1 MICGA
6 RQITLVFSGDLMTFG
21 GVQRI
26 ARIALILLA
35 APLALVLGSP
45 GTFAQTASGTLRG
58 QVTDPSGSVISNA
71 TVIVTTA
78 TGNALTAVTNRDG
91 IYEFKSLIPGKYGV
105 KVIAQGF
112 APFETSNVEVLAGQ
126 IRKLDVPLTIEVRE
140 EKVTVTD
147 QAATALDTNPAN
159 NAGAIVLQGKDLEA
173 LSDDPDDLQSD
184 LQALAGPSAGPN
196 GGQIYIDGF
205 TGGQLPPK
213 ASIREIR
220 INQNPFSAEYD
231 KLGYGR
237 IEILTKPGSDQFHGQ
252 LYFSATS
259 SAFNSKSPFVRTQP
273 GYETTQFSGN
283 VGGPLSKKASFFF
296 NLERRDINDS
306 QVIDARTLDSNFN
319 PLTLSEAVANPRT
332 RTNFSPR
339 LDYQLGAN
347 NTLTARYQFYR
358 ENETNNGVGQF
369 SLPSQAYNVTNTE
382 QTLQVSDSQIFG
394 AKIVNETRFQY
405 MRDRNNLNAQS
416 TLPTIGVPG
425 AFTGGGNGQG
435 SIIDNQD
442 HYELQNYTSMVLS
455 THFLKFGGRVRDI
468 RDSSNSMSNFNG
480 TYTFTSL
487 DGPELTSYKSTLMNL
502 PGSGPNQARVTQGLP
517 SLAVN
522 VFDVGVYLQDDWR
535 FRSNMTL
542 SYGLRYETQNA
553 INDHADVAPRIGF
566 AWGLGGGGKNK
577 SPKTVLRAG
586 FGMFYDRFT
595 SDLVMQAERVNGL
608 NQEQLVINNPA
619 YCPNS
624 PGLTCLNLPAQPCA
638 TGSSLID
645 PNTCSKYRIDPNLRA
660 PYVMQTGVSL
670 ERQLTKSANLTITY
684 LNSRGVHSL
693 LVSNINAPEPG
704 TYPPGD
710 PFNAAAIRPF
720 GNVGNIFEYQS
731 DGVFRQKQL
740 IVNSNIRAGT
750 KVSLFGFYML
760 NYADSDTAG
769 PSSFSSN
776 PYALGQDYGRA
787 AFDIRHRVV
796 VGGTIA
802 FPHAFRLSPFLIAQS
817 GPPFNITVPTD
828 LNGTTVFNSR
838 PSFASNLSNPAD
850 VLITQFGT
858 FDTVPVPGEK
868 IVPINY
874 GNTSPRFTLNVRLG
888 KTFGFGRKPETAPTA
903 GGPGGGPGGG
913 RGGGG
918 EHGRGG
924 PFGGGFGGMGT
935 PTDRRYNLTF
945 SVSARNVLN
954 VVNVATPSGVLGSP
968 FFGQPNALAT
978 GPFSSAGA
986 NRRIDL
992 QVQFAF

>member
-1 MICGA
+1 
-6 RQITLVFSGDLMTFG
+6 MTFG
-21 GVQRI
+21 RVQKI
-26 ARIALILLA
+26 VLITPLLFAVLLA
-35 APLALVLGSP
+35 SPL
-45 GTFAQTASGTLRG
+45 FAQTANGTLRG
-58 QVTDPSGSVISNA
+58 QVADPSGSVIAHA

-78 TGNALTAVTNRDG
+78 TGNALTAITNRDG
-91 IYEFKSLIPGKYGV
+91 IYEFRNLIPGKYGV

-112 APFETSNVEVLAGQ
+112 AASETSNVEVLAGQ
-126 IRKLDVPLTIEVRE
+126 IQKLDVPLTIEVRE

-147 QAATALDTNPAN
+147 QAAAALDTNPAN

-252 LYFSATS
+252 LYFSGTS
-259 SAFNSKSPFVRTQP
+259 SAFNSKSPFVQTQP

-306 QVIDARTLDSNFN
+306 QVIDARILDSNFN
-319 PLTLSEAVANPRT
+319 PLTLSEAIANPRT
-332 RTNFSPR
+332 RINVSPR

-358 ENETNNGVGQF
+358 ENETNDGVGQF
-369 SLPSQAYNVTNTE
+369 SLPSQGYNVTSTE

-405 MRDRNNLNAQS
+405 IRDRNNQNAQS
-416 TLPTIGVPG
+416 PLPTIGVPG
-425 AFTGGGNGQG
+425 AFTDGGSSQG
-435 SIIDNQD
+435 SIINNQD
-442 HYELQNYTSMVLS
+442 HYELQNYTSMVLG

-487 DGPELTSYKSTLMNL
+487 DGPELTSYKSTLMSL
-502 PGSGPNQARVTQGLP
+502 PGSGPNQARVTEGLP

-522 VFDVGVYLQDDWR
+522 VFDVGLYLQDDWR

-553 INDHADVAPRIGF
+553 ISDHADVAPRVGF

-595 SDLVMQAERVNGL
+595 SDLLMEAERVNGL
-608 NQEQLVINNPA
+608 NQEQLVINNPV

-660 PYVMQTGVSL
+660 PYVMQTGASL
-670 ERQLTKSANLTITY
+670 ERQLTKSANLTVTY
-684 LNSRGVHSL
+684 LNTRGVHSL

-710 PFNAAAIRPF
+710 PFNPAAIRPF
-720 GNVGNIFEYQS
+720 GNVGNMFEYQS

-740 IVNSNIRAGT
+740 IVNSNIRVGT
-750 KVSLFGFYML
+750 KFSLFGFYVL

-776 PYALGQDYGRA
+776 PYDLGQDYGRA
-787 AFDIRHRVV
+787 AFDIRHRVFF
-796 VGGTIA
+796 GGTMSL
-802 FPHAFRLSPFLIAQS
+802 PHAFRLSPFLIAQS

-828 LNGTTVFNSR
+828 LSGTTVFNSR
-838 PSFASNLSNPAD
+838 PSFASTLSNPAD
-850 VLITQFGT
+850 VVVTQFGT

-874 GNTSPRFTLNVRLG
+874 GTTSPRFTLNVRLG

-903 GGPGGGPGGG
+903 GGPGGG
-913 RGGGG
+913 RGGG
-918 EHGRGG
+918 EHGHGG
-924 PFGGGFGGMGT
+924 PFGGGFGGMGS

>member
-1 MICGA
+1 
-6 RQITLVFSGDLMTFG
+6 MTFG

-26 ARIALILLA
+26 ARIALNLLA
-35 APLALVLGSP
+35 VPLALLFASP
-45 GTFAQTASGTLRG
+45 GMLAQTASGTLRG

-126 IRKLDVPLTIEVRE
+126 IQKVDVSLTIEVRE

-147 QAATALDTNPAN
+147 QAAAALDTNPAN

-252 LYFSATS
+252 LYFSGTS
-259 SAFNSKSPFVRTQP
+259 SAFNSKSPFVQTQP

-332 RTNFSPR
+332 RINFSPR

-358 ENETNNGVGQF
+358 ENETDDGVGQF
-369 SLPSQAYNVTNTE
+369 SLPSQAYNVTNSE
-382 QTLQVSDSQIFG
+382 QSLQVSDSQIFG
-394 AKIVNETRFQY
+394 GKIVNETRFQY
-405 MRDRNNLNAQS
+405 IRDRNNLNAQS
-416 TLPTIGVPG
+416 PLPTIGVPG
-425 AFTGGGNGQG
+425 AFTSGGNSQG
-435 SIIDNQD
+435 SIIDNRD
-442 HYELQNYTSMVLS
+442 TYELQNYTSMALGG
-455 THFLKFGGRVRDI
+455 HFLKFGGRLRDN

-487 DGPELTSYKSTLMNL
+487 DGPELTSYKSTLMSL
-502 PGSGPNQARVTQGLP
+502 PGSGPNQAKVTLGV
-517 SLAVN
+517 SSVAVN
-522 VFDVGVYLQDDWR
+522 VFDVGLYFQDDWR

-542 SYGLRYETQNA
+542 SYGMRYETQNA
-553 INDHADVAPRIGF
+553 ISDHADVAPRIGF

-577 SPKTVLRAG
+577 SPNTVLRAG

-595 SDLVMQAERVNGL
+595 SDLLMQAERVNGS

-638 TGSSLID
+638 TGSSLIN
-645 PNTCSKYRIDPNLRA
+645 PNTCSKYGIDPNLRA
-660 PYVMQTGVSL
+660 PYVMQTGVTL
-670 ERQLTKSANLTITY
+670 ERQLTKSANLTVTY
-684 LNSRGVHSL
+684 LNTRGVHSL
-693 LVSNINAPEPG
+693 LVSNINSPEPG
-704 TYPPGD
+704 TYPAGD
-710 PFNAAAIRPF
+710 PFSPAAIRPF

-740 IVNSNIRAGT
+740 IVNSNIRVGT
-750 KVSLFGFYML
+750 KFSLFGYYVL

-776 PYALGQDYGRA
+776 PYDLGQDYGRA
-787 AFDIRHRVV
+787 AFDIRHRVFF
-796 VGGTIA
+796 GGTMA
-802 FPHAFRLSPFLIAQS
+802 LPHAFRLSPFLIAQS

-874 GNTSPRFTLNVRLG
+874 GTTSPRFTLNVRLG
-888 KTFGFGRKPETAPTA
+888 KTFGFGRKPETAATA
-903 GGPGGGPGGG
+903 GGAGGGPGGG

>member
-1 MICGA
+1 
-6 RQITLVFSGDLMTFG
+6 MTFG
-21 GVQRI
+21 RVQKI
-26 ARIALILLA
+26 VLITPLLFAVLLA
-35 APLALVLGSP
+35 SPL
-45 GTFAQTASGTLRG
+45 FAQTANGTLRG
-58 QVTDPSGSVISNA
+58 QVADPSGSVIAHA

-78 TGNALTAVTNRDG
+78 TGNALTAITNRDG
-91 IYEFKSLIPGKYGV
+91 IYEFKNLIPGKYGV

-112 APFETSNVEVLAGQ
+112 AASETSNVEVLAGQ
-126 IRKLDVPLTIEVRE
+126 IQKLDVPLTIEVRE

-147 QAATALDTNPAN
+147 QAAAALDTNPAN

-252 LYFSATS
+252 LYFSGTS
-259 SAFNSKSPFVRTQP
+259 SAFNSKSPFVQTQP

-306 QVIDARTLDSNFN
+306 QVIDARILDSNFN
-319 PLTLSEAVANPRT
+319 PLTLSEAIANPRT
-332 RTNFSPR
+332 RTNVSPR

-358 ENETNNGVGQF
+358 ENETNDGVGQF
-369 SLPSQAYNVTNTE
+369 SLPSQGYNVTSTE

-405 MRDRNNLNAQS
+405 IRDRNNQNAQS
-416 TLPTIGVPG
+416 PLPTIGVPG
-425 AFTGGGNGQG
+425 AFTDGGSSQG
-435 SIIDNQD
+435 SIINNQD
-442 HYELQNYTSMVLS
+442 HYELQNYTSMVLG

-487 DGPELTSYKSTLMNL
+487 DGPELTSYKSTLMSL
-502 PGSGPNQARVTQGLP
+502 PGSGPNQARVTEGLP

-522 VFDVGVYLQDDWR
+522 VFDVGLYLQDDWR

-553 INDHADVAPRIGF
+553 ISDHADVAPRVGF

-595 SDLVMQAERVNGL
+595 SDLLMEAERVNGL
-608 NQEQLVINNPA
+608 NQEQLVINNPV

-660 PYVMQTGVSL
+660 PYVMQTGASL
-670 ERQLTKSANLTITY
+670 ERQLTKSANLTVTY
-684 LNSRGVHSL
+684 LNTRGVHSL

-710 PFNAAAIRPF
+710 PFNPAAIRPF
-720 GNVGNIFEYQS
+720 GNVGNMFEYQS

-740 IVNSNIRAGT
+740 IVNSNIRVGT
-750 KVSLFGFYML
+750 KFSLFGFYVL

-776 PYALGQDYGRA
+776 PYDLGQDYGRA
-787 AFDIRHRVV
+787 AFDIRHRVFF
-796 VGGTIA
+796 GGTMSL
-802 FPHAFRLSPFLIAQS
+802 PHAFRLSPFLIAQS

-828 LNGTTVFNSR
+828 LSGTTVFNSR
-838 PSFASNLSNPAD
+838 PSFASTLSNPAD
-850 VLITQFGT
+850 VVVTQFGT

-874 GNTSPRFTLNVRLG
+874 GTTSPRFTLNVRLG

-903 GGPGGGPGGG
+903 GGPGGG
-913 RGGGG
+913 RGGG
-918 EHGRGG
+918 EHGHGG
-924 PFGGGFGGMGT
+924 PFGGGFGGMGS

>member
-1 MICGA
+1 MTLGRVQKIVL
-6 RQITLVFSGDLMTFG
+6 ITPLLFAV
-21 GVQRI
+21 
-26 ARIALILLA
+26 LLA
-35 APLALVLGSP
+35 SPL
-45 GTFAQTASGTLRG
+45 FAQTANGTLRG
-58 QVTDPSGSVISNA
+58 QVADPSGSVIAHA

-78 TGNALTAVTNRDG
+78 TGNALTAITNRDG
-91 IYEFKSLIPGKYGV
+91 IYEFRNLIPGKYGV

-112 APFETSNVEVLAGQ
+112 AASETSNVEVLAGQ
-126 IRKLDVPLTIEVRE
+126 IQKLDVPLTIEVRE

-147 QAATALDTNPAN
+147 QAAAALDTNPAN

-252 LYFSATS
+252 LYFSGTS
-259 SAFNSKSPFVRTQP
+259 SAFNSKSPFVQTQP

-306 QVIDARTLDSNFN
+306 QVIDARILDSNFN
-319 PLTLSEAVANPRT
+319 PLTLSEAIANPRT
-332 RTNFSPR
+332 RINVSPR

-358 ENETNNGVGQF
+358 ENETNDGVGQF
-369 SLPSQAYNVTNTE
+369 SLPSQGYNVTSTE

-405 MRDRNNLNAQS
+405 IRDRNNQNAQS
-416 TLPTIGVPG
+416 PLPTIGVPG
-425 AFTGGGNGQG
+425 AFTDGGSSQG
-435 SIIDNQD
+435 SIINNQD
-442 HYELQNYTSMVLS
+442 HYELQNYTSMVLG

-487 DGPELTSYKSTLMNL
+487 DGPELTSYKSTLMSL
-502 PGSGPNQARVTQGLP
+502 PGSGPNQARVTEGLP

-522 VFDVGVYLQDDWR
+522 VFDVGLYLQDDWR

-553 INDHADVAPRIGF
+553 ISDHADVAPRVGF

-595 SDLVMQAERVNGL
+595 SDLLMEAERVNGL
-608 NQEQLVINNPA
+608 NQEQLVINNPV

-660 PYVMQTGVSL
+660 PYVMQTGASL
-670 ERQLTKSANLTITY
+670 ERQLTKSANLTVTY
-684 LNSRGVHSL
+684 LNTRGVHSL

-710 PFNAAAIRPF
+710 PFNPAAIRPF
-720 GNVGNIFEYQS
+720 GNVGNMFEYQS

-740 IVNSNIRAGT
+740 IVNSNIRVGT
-750 KVSLFGFYML
+750 KFSLFGFYVL

-776 PYALGQDYGRA
+776 PYDLGQDYGRA
-787 AFDIRHRVV
+787 AFDIRHRVFF
-796 VGGTIA
+796 GGTMSL
-802 FPHAFRLSPFLIAQS
+802 PHAFRLSPFLIAQS

-828 LNGTTVFNSR
+828 LSGTTVFNSR
-838 PSFASNLSNPAD
+838 PSFASTLSNPAD
-850 VLITQFGT
+850 VVVTQFGT

-874 GNTSPRFTLNVRLG
+874 GTTSPRFTLNVRLG

-903 GGPGGGPGGG
+903 GGPGGG
-913 RGGGG
+913 RGGG
-918 EHGRGG
+918 EHGHGG
-924 PFGGGFGGMGT
+924 PFGGGFGGMGS